1 MRWRSRQGQWDLQ
14 RVRSFQRLFFNTCLV
29 TLCAILAAANANA
42 HGGKNGENAHPASV
56 KLFGHI
62 DELSYMCSSAGV
74 KLSGSGLPAQVSKLS
89 LGSAAAYSG
98 LKAGDKVLHAE
109 MDNNILNLTV
119 DRNGKKYQAKIAT
132 DVYGL
137 RAEFEARKI
146 PFSFGDSAFDKDL
159 KTLGNC
165 EITVMLDRCATMN
178 DTHAGV
184 PGDLSKWIWCKEQI
198 DNLYLATDR
207 VLDKGFNLILFN
219 DKFQENR
226 GVTLWDLKQVF
237 GRIKPEGVHKNIAA
251 PLEAVMNDYFK
262 RRRPDSKPLLIA
274 VVTEGTENI
283 GTPLQ
288 TVLIDAA
295 SKMNRPGEVVVTF
308 LQVGDSVSGE
318 DLFDDLDR
326 NLVGKGAKYDIAS
339 YRTFAELR
347 NKGLLWELIT
357 AVKDANVRKP

>member
-1 MRWRSRQGQWDLQ
+1 
-14 RVRSFQRLFFNTCLV
+14 
-29 TLCAILAAANANA
+29 
-42 HGGKNGENAHPASV
+42 
-56 KLFGHI
+56 
-62 DELSYMCSSAGV
+62 
-74 KLSGSGLPAQVSKLS
+74 
-89 LGSAAAYSG
+89 
-98 LKAGDKVLHAE
+98 
-109 MDNNILNLTV
+109 
-119 DRNGKKYQAKIAT
+119 
-132 DVYGL
+132 
-137 RAEFEARKI
+137 
-146 PFSFGDSAFDKDL
+146 
-159 KTLGNC
+159 
-165 EITVMLDRCATMN
+165 
-178 DTHAGV
+178 
-184 PGDLSKWIWCKEQI
+184 
-198 DNLYLATDR
+198 
-207 VLDKGFNLILFN
+207 
-219 DKFQENR
+219 
-226 GVTLWDLKQVF
+226 LWDLKQLF
-237 GRIKPEGVHKNIAA
+237 DRIKPEGVHKNIAA

-357 AVKDANVRKP
+357 AAKDANTRKP